1 MRISKIGFEKISALA
16 QKDVFYQLQN
26 QKLTDFITYSPDDDG
41 LKQAILD
48 RSEYNVD
55 RSLIHGVV
63 SDQYQKKGASAQQLS
78 NIKSLLSAETY
89 TVITAHQ
96 PIILGGPAYYFYK
109 ICSTINL
116 CLHLTGQHPGKT
128 FIPVFINGSEDHDF
142 YEVNKLQLF
151 GKSLSWETE
160 QHGPVGKFNT
170 SNLAQLIQNVSDIL
184 GDNESSKE
192 MTQSFNKAL
201 VDAHEYND
209 FVFNWLN
216 DIFAEHG
223 LLVINMDDVRLKRN
237 FIPILKK
244 ELLERK
250 SESIVHDTQNE
261 LHKFNFKPQAFAR
274 DINLFYMSAQSRE
287 RITFEDNV
295 YKVHNTTLTFTE
307 SAMMEEVD
315 KHPERFSPNVVLR
328 PIYQEYTFPNIAY
341 IGGGGEIA
349 YWLERKSQFK
359 YFGVFY
365 PTLIRRN
372 SVMLISKAIQK
383 SMAKLGMTEEE
394 LLLDEDA
401 AVSQYLKKTSTTDFE
416 LDKET
421 AKITEIYYEI
431 AEKAKSIDPTLEHFV
446 IGEATKI
453 IKATEAIESRLKR
466 SLKQKEEVSVNQIK
480 NIKSKLFPDH
490 GLQERKESLLQYLVS
505 EEKDFLQKLIDN
517 LNPLQKEFLFV
528 YL

>member
-1 MRISKIGFEKISALA
+1 MRISKIGFEKINALA
-16 QKDVFYQLQN
+16 HKDVFYQLQN
-26 QKLTDFITYSPDDDG
+26 HKLADFISYTPDDEG
-41 LKQAILD
+41 LSQAILD
-48 RSEYNVD
+48 RSKYQVN
-55 RSLIHGVV
+55 RTLIHEVI
-63 SDQYQKKGASAQQLS
+63 SDQYRNKKASAEQSS
-78 NIKSLLSAETY
+78 NIEALLSENTF

-116 CLHLTGQHPGKT
+116 CHHLAEKNPDKT
-128 FIPVFINGSEDHDF
+128 FVPVFINGSEDHDF
-142 YEVNKLQLF
+142 DEVNKLQLF

-160 QHGPVGKFNT
+160 QHGPVGKFGT
-170 SNLAQLIQNVSDIL
+170 ENLDKLIHEVSDIL
-184 GDNESSKE
+184 GDNENSHNLIQ
-192 MTQSFNKAL
+192 TFTKAL
-201 VDAHEYND
+201 NEAKDYNE
-209 FVFNWLN
+209 FVFSWL
-216 DIFAEHG
+216 DEIYAKYG
-223 LLVINMDDVRLKRN
+223 LLVINMDDIRLKKN
-237 FIPILKK
+237 AIPILKK
-244 ELLERK
+244 ELQERK

-287 RITFEDNV
+287 RITYEEGMFAI
-295 YKVHNTTLTFTE
+295 HNTTITFTE
-307 SAMMEEVD
+307 AEMMAEVE

-328 PIYQEYTFPNIAY
+328 PIYQEFTLPNIAY

-372 SVMLISKAIQK
+372 SVMLISKSIQK

-421 AKITEIYYEI
+421 VKIAEIYHEI

-466 SLKQKEEVSVNQIK
+466 SLKHKEEVSVNQIK

-505 EEKDFLQKLIDN
+505 EDKDFLEKLIDN
-517 LNPLQKEFLFV
+517 LNPLEKEFLFV